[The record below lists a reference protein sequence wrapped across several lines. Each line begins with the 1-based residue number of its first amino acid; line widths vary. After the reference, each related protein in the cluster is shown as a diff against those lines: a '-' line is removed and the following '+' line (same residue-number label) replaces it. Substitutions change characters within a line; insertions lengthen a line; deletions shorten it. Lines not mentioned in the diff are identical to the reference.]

1 MKRLAL
7 LTLALGLT
15 MGSCQN
21 SPEPEERT
29 LRMNVY
35 REPGTF
41 DPRRQSDMTSDA
53 LLRMLFEGLT
63 RVNSDASV
71 EPAGA
76 ETIEIS
82 EDRTIYTFHLA
93 DCKWSNG
100 EPITAFDYA
109 QTWLDHLNPE
119 FPAPNAHLLTPI
131 KNAMAAK
138 KGDLP
143 PSEVGIRALNERT
156 LVIELS
162 APFPGFLHLVGN
174 SYLAPIC
181 HKNEETNPTWYIEP
195 KHHVSNGPFH
205 LTKWS
210 KGMEIQMA
218 RNPHFRGRKSNI
230 DELYMTLI
238 NNDSSALHMF
248 ANGNLDLVGTTLSP
262 IPLSY
267 LKDLKERDALHTA
280 PVAATH
286 FISYNIHQFPFTN
299 ANIRRA
305 FATAI
310 NRKNISD
317 YITQLDEEPAL
328 GAVPPILKKGRT
340 PQWIS
345 DGNLELA
352 REYLEKGMKELEIT
366 KSDLADLTFIYFSW
380 EATTKIAQAMQQQWL
395 ECLGLNVNLEAKD
408 PKTAFAMTAD
418 GSYQFGMYLWQADYC
433 DVSSLLERFRH
444 AKEFKNY
451 PHWHNS
457 EFVSLLDASALEPD
471 SEKRLDI
478 LEAAE
483 KILIDE
489 MVIAPILHHTFAFMM
504 QSKVEGFTLNPIGQ
518 IYFDEI
524 CLKN

>member
-1 MKRLAL
+1 MKKLAF
-7 LTLALGLT
+7 LTLALGLS

-21 SPEPEERT
+21 PTKPEERT
-29 LRMNVY
+29 LRMNIY

-53 LLRMLFEGLT
+53 LLRMLYEGLT
-63 RVNSDASV
+63 RVNSDASI

-76 ETIEIS
+76 EAIEIS
-82 EDRTIYTFHLA
+82 EDRTIYTFHLT

-109 QTWLDHLNPE
+109 QTWLDLLDPKFH
-119 FPAPNAHLLTPI
+119 APNAHRLTPI
-131 KNAMAAK
+131 KNAMLAK
-138 KGDLP
+138 KGEVPLF
-143 PSEVGIRALNERT
+143 EVGLSALNECT
-156 LVIELS
+156 LVVELS
-162 APFPGFLHLVGN
+162 SPFPGFLHLVGN
-174 SYLAPIC
+174 SYLAPIY
-181 HKNEETNPTWYIEP
+181 HKNEETYPNWYIEP
-195 KHHVSNGPFH
+195 HHHVSNGPFH

-210 KGMEIQMA
+210 KGIEIQMA
-218 RNPHFRGRKSNI
+218 RNPHFRGKRSNI
-230 DELYMTLI
+230 DELHMTII

-248 ANGNLDLVGTTLSP
+248 ANGNLDLIGTTLSP

-267 LKDLKERDALHTA
+267 LKDLKERDALHTT

-286 FISYNIHQFPFTN
+286 FISFNIHEFPFTN
-299 ANIRRA
+299 VNIRKA

-310 NRKNISD
+310 NRKNISE

-328 GAVPPILKKGRT
+328 GAVPPILKKGRR
-340 PQWIS
+340 PAWIS
-345 DGNLELA
+345 DGNIDLA
-352 REYLEKGMKELEIT
+352 KEYLEKGIQELGIT

-380 EATTKIAQAMQQQWL
+380 EATTKIAQAVQQQWL
-395 ECLGLNVNLEAKD
+395 ECFGINVNLEAKD

-418 GSYQFGMYLWQADYC
+418 GSYQFGMFLWQADYC
-433 DVSSLLERFRH
+433 DVSSLLERFRY

-451 PHWHNS
+451 PHWHNP
-457 EFVSLLDASALEPD
+457 EFVRLLDASSLEIDP
-471 SEKRLDI
+471 EKRLDI

-483 KILIDE
+483 KILVDE
-489 MVIAPILHHTFAFMM
+489 MPIAPILHHTFAFMM

-524 CLKN
+524 SLKE